1 VELTRY
7 FLEMKFNPDINK
19 DNVLG
24 TGGKLAM

>member
-7 FLEMKFNPDINK
+7 FLEMKFNPDTNK